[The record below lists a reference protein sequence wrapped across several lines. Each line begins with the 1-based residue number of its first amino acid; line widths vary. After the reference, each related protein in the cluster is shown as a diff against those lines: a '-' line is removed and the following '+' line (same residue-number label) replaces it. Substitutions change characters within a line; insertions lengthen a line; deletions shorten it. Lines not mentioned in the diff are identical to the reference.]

1 MCVTCNFWMGQRTMD
16 PSRHI
21 VESVP
26 NVKGDCVEGGMKKT
40 GKMYNATCSKWQK
53 WGAVR

>member
-1 MCVTCNFWMGQRTMD
+1 MGQRTMD